1 MNLTT
6 SIVKLQLKNL
16 ICSHKYKAEY
26 SLHYASK
33 NILTAYLDKAQT
45 EFIATKDTQNVFLK
59 LTKEDSINMVLVE
72 VKVFDITQGMGV
84 TYTET
89 ILCEYFND
97 CEDIGSSYTDI
108 FYPGSHSAN
117 HSSKA
122 NWNNTLVIGNLTTVG
137 SNGGPSTYGTYDQSG
152 NVWEWNDLSGNSSD
166 NKGFRGGS
174 WDANPVAIS
183 SLRRNI
189 PLASFEN
196 YNLGFRISTKT
207 NPLELNNFI
216 TVGDE
221 GNIHDTTNYGAVDYV
236 YKIGRYT
243 VTNCEYAA
251 FLNAVDPEGLNPYGI
266 FNIDMQ
272 NQQWAGIL
280 FNSSNNNGT
289 KYIIKPN
296 MNNKPVTSITWF
308 DCARYC
314 NWLSNNKIIFN
325 TNEEANPSINFG
337 SYELDAETEGPAPAK
352 TIDSK
357 YYIPTEN
364 EWYKAAYYHPNK
376 LGMGPG
382 YWLFATQKDFT
393 PQAVLA
399 TTSGDGSLDGNNPIN
414 NTEFNCL

>member
-33 NILTAYLDKAQT
+33 NILTAYLDKTQT

-72 VKVFDITQGMGV
+72 VKIFDITQGVGV

-97 CEDIGSSYTDI
+97 CENIGSSYADI

-122 NWNNTLVIGNLTTVG
+122 SWNNTPVIGNLTTVG

-152 NVWEWNDLSGNSSD
+152 NVWEWNEAIIGSSR
-166 NKGFRGGS
+166 GLRGGS
-174 WDANPVAIS
+174 WISDAVYLSSSFRLSGDPSSESNGSLIGFRLAS
-183 SLRRNI
+183 SL
-189 PLASFEN
+189 
-196 YNLGFRISTKT
+196 
-207 NPLELNNFI
+207 NPLSLSHFV
-216 TVGDE
+216 TVGDT
-221 GNIHDTTNYGAVDYV
+221 NNSSDTTGYGSVDYS
-236 YKIGRYT
+236 YAIGKYT
-243 VTNCEYAA
+243 VTNCEYAE
-251 FLNAVDPEGLNPYGI
+251 FLNAVASTDTYGLYTTNMSIEIRGGINRSGDPGSYTY
-266 FNIDMQ
+266 
-272 NQQWAGIL
+272 AVR
-280 FNSSNNNGT
+280 T
-289 KYIIKPN
+289 N
-296 MNNKPVTSITWF
+296 MSNKPVVFVSWF

-314 NWLSNNKIIFN
+314 NWLHNNKPSGSQDN
-325 TNEEANPSINFG
+325 TTTETGAYTLNGVTSG
-337 SYELDAETEGPAPAK
+337 LDITRNVNAA
-352 TIDSK
+352 

-376 LGMGPG
+376 LGTGPG